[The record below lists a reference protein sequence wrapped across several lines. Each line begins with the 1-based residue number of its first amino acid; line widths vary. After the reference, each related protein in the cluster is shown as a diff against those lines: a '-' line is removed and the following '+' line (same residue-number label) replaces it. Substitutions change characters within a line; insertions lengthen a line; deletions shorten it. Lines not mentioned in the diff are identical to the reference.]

1 MTDTAISPLRQ
12 RMIEDMTVRG
22 FTPGTQRGYIV
33 AVRNF
38 TAFLGRSPDEADAE
52 DLRRYQ
58 LHMRS
63 CGASATSM
71 NAAVSALRFFLWRDA
86 ATQRCE
92 RGYDH
97 CPRTQQATRRAQS
110 ARGRTS
116 SGRGA
121 WAQVSGGV
129 ELGLW
134 SGPCAP
140 PRWSRSRS
148 RDIDS
153 ERIVIRVEQGKGR
166 KDRYAMLPPTLL
178 DLLRAWWLAARE
190 RGVMLPGGWLFPG
203 QNPVNPLTTRQLRR
217 TFHGAREAAGIDKRV
232 SLHTLR
238 HCFATHL
245 LEQKVDIRV
254 IQVLLGHKKLDT
266 TARYAQVAS
275 TTLRRGQEP
284 AGASEGAARLTRRR
298 HAPGIVGGRGRLP
311 RPRAGLAPRP
321 GRPPEPRPAQG
332 DVGHRARGPR
342 GRPPHMNNGD
352 TPWPRPHGGAR
363 RPCGGLREVRPY
375 PHRLQFLPQP
385 PLPEVSRRG
394 GQGLAGRAP
403 G

>member
-1 MTDTAISPLRQ
+1 MS
-12 RMIEDMTVRG
+12 
-22 FTPGTQRGYIV
+22 
-33 AVRNF
+33 
-38 TAFLGRSPDEADAE
+38 SPDEADAE

-71 NAAVSALRFFLWRDA
+71 NAAVSALRFFFGVTLQRNDANAGMTTVREPNKLPVVLSPQEVERLLDA
-86 ATQRCE
+86 AP
-92 RGYDH
+92 GLKY
-97 CPRTQQATRRAQS
+97 RAALS
-110 ARGRTS
+110 LAY
-116 SGRGA
+116 GA
-121 WAQVSGGV
+121 GLRASEVVSLKV
-129 ELGLW
+129 
-134 SGPCAP
+134 S
-140 PRWSRSRS
+140 
-148 RDIDS
+148 DIDS

-275 TTLRRGQEP
+275 TTLRAVKSPLEHLKVPP
-284 AGASEGAARLTRRR
+284 A
-298 HAPGIVGGRGRLP
+298 
-311 RPRAGLAPRP
+311 
-321 GRPPEPRPAQG
+321 
-332 DVGHRARGPR
+332 
-342 GRPPHMNNGD
+342 
-352 TPWPRPHGGAR
+352 
-363 RPCGGLREVRPY
+363 
-375 PHRLQFLPQP
+375 
-385 PLPEVSRRG
+385 
-394 GQGLAGRAP
+394 
-403 G
+403 